1 MPAGNI
7 DSENNEVSVGSPI
20 VITGVKVVGV
30 TRVSTQTP
38 ERNWPDEY
46 AFDTICAGD
55 DHLTLNILNDWTSP
69 GDTMAVFDPFS
80 LVDGVLK
87 RLNNLTTEAVQTGVG
102 VSTNTTY
109 RLTLS
114 GAGRVSFEGGVDIS
128 WEDASTDNYKDLD
141 TESVTVSWSTRAP
154 SAVKVELLTNTQE
167 VSSINLQPDI
177 GNGTYGTNIILNPD
191 FLQHDSYFYDLVGYW
206 KDEKDELTVPQNAM
220 GWLQGFNEY
229 VLFTIHPS

>member
-1 MPAGNI
+1 MCI
-7 DSENNEVSVGSPI
+7 RDS
-20 VITGVKVVGV
+20 
-30 TRVSTQTP
+30 
-38 ERNWPDEY
+38 
-46 AFDTICAGD
+46 
-55 DHLTLNILNDWTSP
+55 
-69 GDTMAVFDPFS
+69 
-80 LVDGVLK
+80 
-87 RLNNLTTEAVQTGVG
+87 
-102 VSTNTTY
+102 
-109 RLTLS
+109 
-114 GAGRVSFEGGVDIS
+114 
-128 WEDASTDNYKDLD
+128 NYKDLD

-229 VLFTIHPS
+229 VLFTILPS